1 MVQARRKH
9 IEWKTKNLFRVT
21 WDNLHGNDWRLD
33 MKTVGRLCAPNKTDE
48 SIDELRFFRVILVK
62 MYIDCDPTTRLLNRI
77 LLSPL
82 DFGDNIPKESDLEVI
97 D

>member
-1 MVQARRKH
+1 
-9 IEWKTKNLFRVT
+9 
-21 WDNLHGNDWRLD
+21 

-48 SIDELRFFRVILVK
+48 SVDELRFFRTILIK
-62 MYIDCDPTTRLLNRI
+62 MYIACDPTTRLLNRI
-77 LLSPL
+77 LLSTL